1 MRVPRTFSLAVSSA
15 VAGALTSA
23 AVLLFIFP
31 AISREPAHSLHNPHS
46 LHNHVHQAV
55 AVPLPDQFWHGGPSR
70 FYSDMAEVNARM
82 HAGMNIAPGGDI
94 NQDFIR
100 MMIPHHQGAIDMAL
114 VLLKYQPEERLRRL
128 AQSII
133 VEQSQEIVYMRTLLK
148 PPFAEPFQPAKKDAQ

>member
-1 MRVPRTFSLAVSSA
+1 MRVPRTFSLAMSSA

-31 AISREPAHSLHNPHS
+31 AISGAPAHSLHNY
-46 LHNHVHQAV
+46 VHEAV
-55 AVPLPDQFWHGGPSR
+55 AVPLPDRFAHGGPSG
-70 FYSDMAEVNARM
+70 FYAEMAEVNMRM
-82 HAGMNIAPGGDI
+82 HEGMNIAPGGDV

-133 VEQSQEIVYMRTLLK
+133 VEQSQEIVYMRTLLTS
-148 PPFAEPFQPAKKDAQ
+148 PLADPSQPAKKDAQ